1 MGSQRKVLQDVKEHT
16 TVAPFAIRVGMS
28 AVGIVDEPRLIA
40 LDILGFTKDAAYET
54 APVRQV
60 KAPPADG

>member
-1 MGSQRKVLQDVKEHT
+1 MKEHT